1 MGVPFGAPFNTFFM
15 GKMGDNTTAA
25 LIGAGSSAL
34 GGVVGLLSNSAHRQY
49 KYQMRLMSQQNA
61 MNQENAT
68 IAYNRSRQL
77 TLDAPLLE
85 KQGKQMAGI
94 NTAFGQNGN
103 VANAASAPQA
113 DGVSVPTPPDVM
125 ASQNAFTNGINN
137 AVNQLIGISTAK
149 ANVAKLNAETEG
161 VEIDNLTRNIK
172 NLKEIGLNDSQ
183 IRKNFADLAY
193 QKVVNKYADSR
204 LSAEASSA
212 NSKAIIDAAD
222 SGVRGAMNEIDY
234 QNKVQDI
241 RNKVQS
247 GILTQRQAN
256 VELKKLDLMDSQIRV
271 NNASAGELNTR
282 SQLNVENSRGVALDN
297 RLKTLTFDNKLVESF
312 ESAEQSKLRTV
323 GMKLKN
329 LPHSV
334 SEHFT
339 RSALFALDRIQKG
352 HGSAADFALVAAQTS
367 REYAQYANNEAKD
380 WTKIILGALPASS
393 SGSAQTGERGSG
405 YVVNTPYV
413 PQY

>member
-1 MGVPFGAPFNTFFM
+1 
-15 GKMGDNTTAA
+15 MGDNTTAA

-49 KYQMRLMSQQNA
+49 KYQQRLMNQQNA
-61 MNQENAT
+61 LNQENAT

-77 TLDAPLLE
+77 TQDAPLLE
-85 KQGKQMAGI
+85 KQGKLMAGI

-103 VANAASAPQA
+103 VANAASAPQS
-113 DGVSVPTPPDVM
+113 DGVSIPTPPDVM
-125 ASQNAFTNGINN
+125 GSLNSFQTGLNN
-137 AVNQLIGISTAK
+137 AVNQLVSAATAR
-149 ANVAKLNAETEG
+149 ANVRKLNSEADG
-161 VEIDNLTRNIK
+161 IDIDNLTRNYRNMKQAGLLTAQIDK
-172 NLKEIGLNDSQ
+172 MTKETLHQSI
-183 IRKNFADLAY
+183 
-193 QKVVNKYADSR
+193 VNKHAESR
-204 LSAEASSA
+204 EAAAEEEDNARANIASM
-212 NSKAIIDAAD
+212 DA
-222 SGVRGAMNEIDY
+222 SIRGAMNEIDY
-234 QNKVQDI
+234 LNKVQDI
-241 RNKVQS
+241 QNKIAT
-247 GILTQRQAN
+247 GELTKRQGA
-256 VELKKLDLMDSQIRV
+256 VELKKLSLMDSQIRV

-297 RLKTLTFDNKLVESF
+297 RLKSLTFDNKLVESF

-380 WTKIILGALPASS
+380 WTKIILGALPLSS
-393 SGSAQTGERGSG
+393 AGAAQTNERGSG

>member
-1 MGVPFGAPFNTFFM
+1 MLPLILYI
-15 GKMGDNTTAA
+15 MGDNTTAA

-49 KYQMRLMSQQNA
+49 KYQKKLMNQQNA
-61 MNQENAT
+61 LNQENAT

-77 TLDAPLLE
+77 TQDAPLLE

-113 DGVSVPTPPDVM
+113 DGVSIPTPPDVM
-125 ASQNAFTNGINN
+125 GSLNSFQTGINN
-137 AVNQLIGISTAK
+137 AVNQLVSAATAR
-149 ANVAKLNAETEG
+149 ANVRKLNSEADG
-161 VEIDNLTRNIK
+161 IDIDNLTRNYRNMKQAGLLTAQIDK
-172 NLKEIGLNDSQ
+172 MTKETLHQSI
-183 IRKNFADLAY
+183 
-193 QKVVNKYADSR
+193 VNKHAESR
-204 LSAEASSA
+204 EAAAEEEDNARANIASM
-212 NSKAIIDAAD
+212 DA
-222 SGVRGAMNEIDY
+222 SIRGAMNEIDY
-234 QNKVQDI
+234 LNKVQDI
-241 RNKVQS
+241 QNKIAT
-247 GILTQRQAN
+247 GELTKRQGA
-256 VELKKLDLMDSQIRV
+256 VELKKLSLMDSQIRV

-297 RLKTLTFDNKLVESF
+297 RLKSLTFDNKLVESF

-380 WTKIILGALPASS
+380 WTKIILGALPLSS
-393 SGSAQTGERGSG
+393 AGAAQTNERGSG

>member
-1 MGVPFGAPFNTFFM
+1 
-15 GKMGDNTTAA
+15 MGDNTTAA

-49 KYQMRLMSQQNA
+49 KYQKNLMQQQNA

-77 TLDAPLLE
+77 TQDAPLLE

-113 DGVSVPTPPDVM
+113 DGVSIPSPPDVM

-172 NLKEIGLNDSQ
+172 NLKEIGLKDSQ

-204 LSAEASSA
+204 LSAEADSA

-222 SGVRGAMNEIDY
+222 ASVRGAMNKIDFD
-234 QNKVQDI
+234 NKVQDLS
-241 RNKVQS
+241 NKVQT
-247 GILTQRQAN
+247 GILTQRQA
-256 VELKKLDLMDSQIRV
+256 VTEMHRWSLM
-271 NNASAGELNTR
+271 
-282 SQLNVENSRGVALDN
+282 
-297 RLKTLTFDNKLVESF
+297 ES
-312 ESAEQSKLRTV
+312 ER
-323 GMKLKN
+323 LKN
-329 LPHSV
+329 LASANESNAKAEGQNIENYVNNNTKSDKIATIRSQRIKAWYDAQPSAIQHVIMTSQPV
-334 SEHFT
+334 RNAIHKLQVGKDLSAAEY
-339 RSALFALDRIQKG
+339 SALGMAIGYENLGKLAGTIVDAISVKTAPKPKVSIVK
-352 HGSAADFALVAAQTS
+352 HVSS
-367 REYAQYANNEAKD
+367 RK
-380 WTKIILGALPASS
+380 K
-393 SGSAQTGERGSG
+393 
-405 YVVNTPYV
+405 
-413 PQY
+413 

>member
-1 MGVPFGAPFNTFFM
+1 M

-25 LIGAGSSAL
+25 LISAGASAA
-34 GGVVGLLSNSAHRQY
+34 GGVVGLLTNSAHRQY
-49 KYQMRLMSQQNA
+49 KYQKKLMQQQNA

-77 TLDAPLLE
+77 TQDAPLLE

-94 NTAFGQNGN
+94 NTAFGQDGN
-103 VANAASAPQA
+103 VANAASAPQS
-113 DGVSVPTPPDVM
+113 DGVSIPSPPDVM
-125 ASQNAFTNGINN
+125 GSLNSFQTGINN
-137 AVNQLIGISTAK
+137 AVNQLVSAATAR
-149 ANVAKLNAETEG
+149 ANVRKLNSEADG
-161 VEIDNLTRNIK
+161 IDIDNLTRNYRNMKQAGLLTAQIDK
-172 NLKEIGLNDSQ
+172 MTKETLHQSI
-183 IRKNFADLAY
+183 
-193 QKVVNKYADSR
+193 VNKHAESR
-204 LSAEASSA
+204 ESAAEEEDNARANIASM
-212 NSKAIIDAAD
+212 DA
-222 SGVRGAMNEIDY
+222 SIRGAMNEIDY
-234 QNKVQDI
+234 LNKVQDI
-241 RNKVQS
+241 QNKIAT
-247 GILTQRQAN
+247 GELTRRQGA
-256 VELKKLDLMDSQIRV
+256 VELKKLSLMDSQIRV

-282 SQLNVENSRGVALDN
+282 SRLNVENTRGVVLDN

-380 WTKIILGALPASS
+380 WTKIILGALPLSS
-393 SGSAQTGERGSG
+393 AGSAQTNERGSG

>member
-1 MGVPFGAPFNTFFM
+1 MLPLILFFM

-25 LIGAGSSAL
+25 LISAGASAA
-34 GGVVGLLSNSAHRQY
+34 GGVVGLLTNSAHRQY
-49 KYQMRLMSQQNA
+49 KYQKKLMQQQNA

-77 TLDAPLLE
+77 TQDAPLLE

-94 NTAFGQNGN
+94 NTAFGQDGN
-103 VANAASAPQA
+103 VANAASAPQS
-113 DGVSVPTPPDVM
+113 DGVSIPTPPDVM
-125 ASQNAFTNGINN
+125 GSLNSFQTGINN
-137 AVNQLIGISTAK
+137 AVNQLVSAATAR
-149 ANVAKLNAETEG
+149 ANVRKLNSEADG
-161 VEIDNLTRNIK
+161 IDIDNLTRNYRNMKQAGLLTAQIDK
-172 NLKEIGLNDSQ
+172 MTKETLHQSI
-183 IRKNFADLAY
+183 
-193 QKVVNKYADSR
+193 VNKHAESR
-204 LSAEASSA
+204 EAAAEEEDNARANIASM
-212 NSKAIIDAAD
+212 DA
-222 SGVRGAMNEIDY
+222 SIRGAMNEIDY
-234 QNKVQDI
+234 LNKVQDI
-241 RNKVQS
+241 QNKIAT
-247 GILTQRQAN
+247 GELTRRQGA
-256 VELKKLDLMDSQIRV
+256 VELKKLSLMDSQIRV

-297 RLKTLTFDNKLVESF
+297 RLKSLTFDNKLVESF

-380 WTKIILGALPASS
+380 WTKIILGALPLSS
-393 SGSAQTGERGSG
+393 AGAAQTNERGSG

>member
-1 MGVPFGAPFNTFFM
+1 
-15 GKMGDNTTAA
+15 MGDNTTAA

-49 KYQMRLMSQQNA
+49 KYQQRLMNQQNA
-61 MNQENAT
+61 LNQENAT

-77 TLDAPLLE
+77 TQDAPLLE
-85 KQGKQMAGI
+85 KQGKLMAGI

-103 VANAASAPQA
+103 VANAASAPQS
-113 DGVSVPTPPDVM
+113 DGVSIPTPPDVM
-125 ASQNAFTNGINN
+125 GSLNSFQTGINN
-137 AVNQLIGISTAK
+137 AVNQLVSAATAR
-149 ANVAKLNAETEG
+149 ANVRKLNSEADG
-161 VEIDNLTRNIK
+161 IDIDNLTRNYRNMKQAGLLTAQIDK
-172 NLKEIGLNDSQ
+172 MTKETLHQSI
-183 IRKNFADLAY
+183 
-193 QKVVNKYADSR
+193 VNKHAESR
-204 LSAEASSA
+204 EAAAEEEDNARANIASM
-212 NSKAIIDAAD
+212 DA
-222 SGVRGAMNEIDY
+222 SIRGAMNEIDY
-234 QNKVQDI
+234 LNKVQDI
-241 RNKVQS
+241 QNKIAT
-247 GILTQRQAN
+247 GELTKRQGA
-256 VELKKLDLMDSQIRV
+256 VELKKLSLMDSQIRV

-297 RLKTLTFDNKLVESF
+297 RLKSLTFDNKLVESF

-323 GMKLKN
+323 GMKLN

-380 WTKIILGALPASS
+380 WTKIILGALPLSS
-393 SGSAQTGERGSG
+393 AGAAQTNERGSG

>member
-1 MGVPFGAPFNTFFM
+1 MVLPSILFIMGE
-15 GKMGDNTTAA
+15 TTNSA
-25 LIGAGSSAL
+25 LIGAAASVGTGLIGAL
-34 GGVVGLLSNSAHRQY
+34 TNSPRRQY
-49 KYQMRLMSQQNA
+49 KYQKKLMALQNNYNVQNA
-61 MNQENAT
+61 ST
-68 IAYNRSRQL
+68 AYERSRQL
-77 TLDAPLLE
+77 TQDAPMLE
-85 KQGKQMAGI
+85 RQGKSNAGI
-94 NTAFGQNGN
+94 NTAFGQDGN
-103 VANAASAPQA
+103 IANASSAPQA
-113 DGVSVPTPPDVM
+113 DGVSAPTPPDVNTPF
-125 ASQNAFTNGINN
+125 SNLQTGVNN
-137 AVNQLIGISTAK
+137 AVNQLISAATAR
-149 ANVAKLNAETEG
+149 ANVRKLNSEADG
-161 VEIDNLTRNIK
+161 IDIDNLTRNYRNMKQAGLLTAQIDK
-172 NLKEIGLNDSQ
+172 MTKETLHQSI
-183 IRKNFADLAY
+183 
-193 QKVVNKYADSR
+193 VNKHAESR
-204 LSAEASSA
+204 EAAAEEEDNARANIASM
-212 NSKAIIDAAD
+212 DA
-222 SGVRGAMNEIDY
+222 SIRGAMNEIDY
-234 QNKVQDI
+234 LNKVQDI
-241 RNKVQS
+241 QNKIDT
-247 GILTQRQAN
+247 GELTKRQAA
-256 VELKKLDLMDSQIRV
+256 VELKKLALMDSEIRV

-380 WTKIILGALPASS
+380 WTKIILGALPLSS
-393 SGSAQTGERGSG
+393 AGAAQTNERGSG

>member
-1 MGVPFGAPFNTFFM
+1 MLPLILYI
-15 GKMGDNTTAA
+15 MGDNTTAA

-49 KYQMRLMSQQNA
+49 KYQKKLMQQQNA

-77 TLDAPLLE
+77 TQDSPLLE

-94 NTAFGQNGN
+94 NTAFGQDGN
-103 VANAASAPQA
+103 VANAASAPQS
-113 DGVSVPTPPDVM
+113 DGVSIPSPPDVM
-125 ASQNAFTNGINN
+125 GSLNSFQTGINN
-137 AVNQLIGISTAK
+137 AVNQLVSAATAR
-149 ANVAKLNAETEG
+149 ANVRKLNSEADG
-161 VEIDNLTRNIK
+161 IDIDNLTRNYRNMKQAGLLTAQIDK
-172 NLKEIGLNDSQ
+172 MTKETLHQSI
-183 IRKNFADLAY
+183 
-193 QKVVNKYADSR
+193 VNKHAESR
-204 LSAEASSA
+204 EAAAEEEDNARANIASM
-212 NSKAIIDAAD
+212 DA
-222 SGVRGAMNEIDY
+222 SIRGAMNEIDY
-234 QNKVQDI
+234 LNKVQDI
-241 RNKVQS
+241 QNKIAT
-247 GILTQRQAN
+247 GELTKRQGA
-256 VELKKLDLMDSQIRV
+256 VELKKLSLMDSQIRV

-297 RLKTLTFDNKLVESF
+297 RFKTLTFDNKLVESF

-380 WTKIILGALPASS
+380 WTKIILGALPLSS
-393 SGSAQTGERGSG
+393 AGAAQTNERGSG

>member
-1 MGVPFGAPFNTFFM
+1 MLPLILYI
-15 GKMGDNTTAA
+15 MGDNTTAA

-49 KYQMRLMSQQNA
+49 KYQKKLMQQQNA

-77 TLDAPLLE
+77 TQDSPLLE

-94 NTAFGQNGN
+94 NTAFGQDGN
-103 VANAASAPQA
+103 VASAASAPQS
-113 DGVSVPTPPDVM
+113 DGVSIPTPPDVM
-125 ASQNAFTNGINN
+125 GSLNSFQSGINN
-137 AVNQLIGISTAK
+137 AVNQLVSAATAR
-149 ANVAKLNAETEG
+149 ANVRKLNSEADG
-161 VEIDNLTRNIK
+161 IDIDNLTRNYRNMKQAGLLTAQIDK
-172 NLKEIGLNDSQ
+172 MTKETLHQSI
-183 IRKNFADLAY
+183 
-193 QKVVNKYADSR
+193 VNKHAESR
-204 LSAEASSA
+204 ESAAEEEDNARANIASM
-212 NSKAIIDAAD
+212 DA
-222 SGVRGAMNEIDY
+222 SIRGAMNEIDY
-234 QNKVQDI
+234 LNKVQDI
-241 RNKVQS
+241 QNKIAT
-247 GILTQRQAN
+247 GELTRRQGA
-256 VELKKLDLMDSQIRV
+256 VELKKLSLMDSQIRV

-282 SQLNVENSRGVALDN
+282 SQLNVENTRGVALDN

-367 REYAQYANNEAKD
+367 REYAQFANNEAKD
-380 WTKIILGALPASS
+380 WTKIILGALPFSS
-393 SGSAQTGERGSG
+393 AGAAQTNERGSG

>member
-1 MGVPFGAPFNTFFM
+1 MVLPLILFLM

-25 LIGAGSSAL
+25 LISAGASAA
-34 GGVVGLLSNSAHRQY
+34 GGVVGLLTNSAHRQY
-49 KYQMRLMSQQNA
+49 KYQQKLMQQQNA

-77 TLDAPLLE
+77 TQDQALLE
-85 KQGKQMAGI
+85 KQGKLNAGI
-94 NTAFGQNGN
+94 NTAFGQDGN
-103 VANAASAPQA
+103 VANAASAPQS
-113 DGVSVPTPPDVM
+113 DGVSIPTPPDVM
-125 ASQNAFTNGINN
+125 GSLNSFQTGINN
-137 AVNQLIGISTAK
+137 AVYQLVSAATAR
-149 ANVAKLNAETEG
+149 ANVRKLNSEADG
-161 VEIDNLTRNIK
+161 IDIDNLTRNYRNMKQAGLLTAQIDK
-172 NLKEIGLNDSQ
+172 MTKETLHQSI
-183 IRKNFADLAY
+183 
-193 QKVVNKYADSR
+193 VNKHAESR
-204 LSAEASSA
+204 EA
-212 NSKAIIDAAD
+212 AAD
-222 SGVRGAMNEIDY
+222 EADNARANILSLDSSVHGAMNEIDY
-234 QNKVQDI
+234 LNKVQDVQ
-241 RNKVQS
+241 NKIAS
-247 GILTQRQAN
+247 GELTKRQGA
-256 VELKKLDLMDSQIRV
+256 VELKKLALMDSQINL
-271 NNASAGELNTR
+271 NNSSANELGTR

-323 GMKLKN
+323 AMKLKN

-380 WTKIILGALPASS
+380 WTKIILGALPLSS
-393 SGSAQTGERGSG
+393 AGSAQTGERGSG
-405 YVVNTPYV
+405 YVVNPPYV

>member
-1 MGVPFGAPFNTFFM
+1 MSINPTVG
-15 GKMGDNTTAA
+15 AA

-49 KYQMRLMSQQNA
+49 KYQKRLMSQQNA

-68 IAYNRSRQL
+68 IAYDRSRQL
-77 TLDAPLLE
+77 TQDAPLLE
-85 KQGKQMAGI
+85 KQGKQLAGI

-113 DGVSVPTPPDVM
+113 DGVSAPTPPDVM

-172 NLKEIGLNDSQ
+172 NLKEIGLKDSQ

-204 LSAEASSA
+204 LSAEADSA

-222 SGVRGAMNEIDY
+222 ASVRGAMNKIDFD
-234 QNKVQDI
+234 NKVQDLS
-241 RNKVQS
+241 NKVQT
-247 GILTQRQAN
+247 GILTQRQA
-256 VELKKLDLMDSQIRV
+256 VTEMHRWSLM
-271 NNASAGELNTR
+271 
-282 SQLNVENSRGVALDN
+282 
-297 RLKTLTFDNKLVESF
+297 ES
-312 ESAEQSKLRTV
+312 ER
-323 GMKLKN
+323 LKN
-329 LPHSV
+329 LASANESNAKAEGQNIENYV
-334 SEHFT
+334 NNNTKSDKIAT
-339 RSALFALDRIQKG
+339 IRSQRIKAWYDAQPSAIQHVIMTSQPVRNAIHKLQVG
-352 HGSAADFALVAAQTS
+352 KDLSAAEYRALGIAIGY
-367 REYAQYANNEAKD
+367 EN
-380 WTKIILGALPASS
+380 LGKLAGTIVDAISVKTAPKPKVSIVKHVS
-393 SGSAQTGERGSG
+393 TRKK
-405 YVVNTPYV
+405 
-413 PQY
+413 

>member
-1 MGVPFGAPFNTFFM
+1 M

-25 LIGAGSSAL
+25 LINAGASAA

-49 KYQMRLMSQQNA
+49 KYQKKLMQQQNA

-77 TLDAPLLE
+77 TQDQALLE
-85 KQGKQMAGI
+85 KQGKLNAGI
-94 NTAFGQNGN
+94 NTAFGQDGN
-103 VANAASAPQA
+103 VANAASAPQS
-113 DGVSVPTPPDVM
+113 DGVSIPTPPDVM
-125 ASQNAFTNGINN
+125 GSLNSFQTGINN

-161 VEIDNLTRNIK
+161 VKIDNLTRNIK
-172 NLKEIGLNDSQ
+172 NLKEIGLRDSEIQ
-183 IRKNFADLAY
+183 KNFADLAY
-193 QKVVNKYADSR
+193 QNVVNKYAESR
-204 LSAEASSA
+204 LSAEADSA
-212 NSKAIIDAAD
+212 NSQAIIDGAD
-222 SGVRGAMNEIDY
+222 ASVRGAMNEIDY
-234 QNKVQDI
+234 LNKVQDI
-241 RNKVQS
+241 QNKIAT
-247 GILTQRQAN
+247 GELTRRQGA
-256 VELKKLDLMDSQIRV
+256 VELKKLSLMDSQIRV

-282 SQLNVENSRGVALDN
+282 SQLNVENTRGVVLDN
-297 RLKTLTFDNKLVESF
+297 RLKALTFDNKLVESF

-380 WTKIILGALPASS
+380 WTKIILGALPLSS
-393 SGSAQTGERGSG
+393 AGSAQTNERGSG